1 MEAYC
6 GTQKLSVDVASII
19 TQNAGSPLAPGKNME
34 IILNCYAP
42 KRWWYG
48 GTPIDIRYTL
58 SYDKKKYIN
67 FIVYQSD
74 VE

>member
-1 MEAYC
+1 
-6 GTQKLSVDVASII
+6 
-19 TQNAGSPLAPGKNME
+19 ME